1 MRRIV
6 IGIIPLATEC
16 SRRHPARPKG
26 GHRPGHVSV
35 YLSENLRAGH
45 SRCCLGTHQQ
55 AHASAKLLAGLPDGK
70 LFPSWKPVT
79 FAASESGCVHAV
91 VGSLSLSK
99 AFEIAV

>member
-1 MRRIV
+1 VFTSPRIC
-6 IGIIPLATEC
+6 GLAIAAAVWEPI
-16 SRRHPARPKG
+16 SRP
-26 GHRPGHVSV
+26 
-35 YLSENLRAGH
+35 
-45 SRCCLGTHQQ
+45 